1 MAKKIE
7 NLKEVKDGELKK
19 KLSALREEERA
30 IHFKSEGAR
39 SKNVKELKNLKKNI
53 ARILTELNQ
62 RHDQDK

>member
-1 MAKKIE
+1 MAKKTE
-7 NLKEVKDGELKK
+7 NFKEVKDGELKK
-19 KLSALREEERA
+19 KLSALREEERV

-62 RHDQDK
+62 RHDKSK